1 MGIPIHKKI
10 SPILKYQISNFG
22 LQVQPVD
29 GDEKAVWDCYQTT
42 DDCSYDNPEGCDAWN
57 IADGFIG
64 ADRVR
69 RSITKIGTEK

>member
-1 MGIPIHKKI
+1 M
-10 SPILKYQISNFG
+10 
-22 LQVQPVD
+22 QPVD

-57 IADGFIG
+57 LADGFIG